1 MACSVSGSWALLGE
15 HVSVS
20 VCSVT
25 HTHTHTSWDTFLH
38 EISVQTDWA
47 RSVLSFYGD
56 LFVQLTLIQNRPLSL
71 LLSIM

>member
-25 HTHTHTSWDTFLH
+25 HTHTSWDNILH

-56 LFVQLTLIQNRPLSL
+56 LLVQLTLIQNRPLSL